1 MVSDNVT
8 KNLMGQRMHVDGPQI
23 SEMNLYNNSF
33 HEIGTCL
40 RQILTVWRGKFVSSM
55 KTPQN
60 GLFLCARIWVTWL
73 WKALKA
79 KPWHQVNF
87 LTWGVTR
94 YDLIYA
100 IPIKKSRLS
109 DPFFGLFLVI
119 SEVKSPDYDAVS
131 DLMHN
136 WGPQRP
142 DFKSALRVV
151 KMVLNT

>member
-1 MVSDNVT
+1 MVSDDVT
-8 KNLMGQRMHVDGPQI
+8 QNLMGQRMHVDGPQI

-33 HEIGTCL
+33 QEIGTCF
-40 RQILTVWRGKFVSSM
+40 RQILTVWPGKFVSSK

-94 YDLIYA
+94 YDIIYT
-100 IPIKKSRLS
+100 IPIKKIAIEWSV
-109 DPFFGLFLVI
+109 FGLFLVI
-119 SEVKSPDYDAVS
+119 SEVKSPDYIA
-131 DLMHN
+131 
-136 WGPQRP
+136 
-142 DFKSALRVV
+142 KSAIFKICVFWV
-151 KMVLNT
+151 ISMH